1 MSNDRQTCADQILK
15 AIDYGKLPAD
25 EIEARLQQM
34 IRDELSG
41 ADQSDSGRIRVE
53 LCNSLLWQLYTHG
66 EVRGL
71 GADDDA
77 MKARIEKGYAR
88 RRRRKWLMTRAMIS
102 LTTAMVLLV
111 GLTAAGMIQPLR
123 WFTGRST
130 EDEQQYIIEGHE
142 VSSLPVSVAI
152 ANHVPNAT
160 RPRSLQATNDP
171 DALIAFLGFDP
182 GLPRTAAGVY
192 SVSYYRAT
200 ITEENLTIISFG
212 YMKEGQEEGNTE
224 FKLYAYYYP
233 DANDAYL
240 SFEQSE
246 EGELISL
253 CGTQIYRYRNVDR
266 YSYTWTRDAQVWSL
280 TTKEPPEAAEA
291 FLEDFLRQR
300 AGAPVQAQ
308 NEGTRSLQT
317 VDSAELISFLGFDP
331 RFPASLNTTYIP
343 TRYNAYIDSQ
353 AIKIIAQYGQVD
365 NTITD
370 APLVSIR
377 MTLFFSVEDARIPFE
392 QDAEGEYVMIGGVS
406 VYRYTNT
413 WTSNYLWLEGQ
424 TIVQFLTSMPFD
436 EADPLVEEIIKSRNG
451 T

>member
-1 MSNDRQTCADQILK
+1 MSNDRQACADQILK

-25 EIEARLQQM
+25 EIQARLRQM

-41 ADQSDSGRIRVE
+41 AEQSDSGRLRVE

-66 EVRGL
+66 EVWGL

-88 RRRRKWLMTRAMIS
+88 RRRRKRLMTRAMIS
-102 LTTAMVLLV
+102 LTTAVVLLV

-142 VSSLPVSVAI
+142 VSSLPASVAI

-160 RPRSLQATNDP
+160 GSRSLQATDDP

-182 GLPRTAAGVY
+182 GLPRTVAGVY
-192 SVSYYRAT
+192 TST
-200 ITEENLTIISFG
+200 SFTG
-212 YMKEGQEEGNTE
+212 LIRERYTAMSCYYMKGGQSIDNPYVKITIR
-224 FKLYAYYYP
+224 YYSNV
-233 DANDAYL
+233 NDAYL
-240 SFEQSE
+240 SLEQSE
-246 EGELISL
+246 EGEMISV
-253 CGTQIYRYRNVDR
+253 GGIDVYRYRNYDR
-266 YSYTWTRDAQVWSL
+266 YGYMWTQENQVCTLS
-280 TTKEPPEAAEA
+280 TTESPEIAEA

-300 AGAPVQAQ
+300 NAPTAPAPTS
-308 NEGTRSLQT
+308 GTRQLNT
-317 VDSAELISFLGFDP
+317 TDRDELIAFLGFDP
-331 RFPASLNTTYIP
+331 RFPASLNAVYTP
-343 TRYNAYIDSQ
+343 VRYNAHID
-353 AIKIIAQYGQVD
+353 AKMIRVAAQYEPINQ
-365 NTITD
+365 TITD
-370 APLVSIR
+370 LPFLSIR
-377 MTLFFSVEDARIPFE
+377 LTRFNSVDEARTGYE

-413 WTSNYLWLEGQ
+413 WTSNYLWLEDR
-424 TIVQFLTSMPFD
+424 TVVKFLTSMPFD